1 MKFLDNI
8 METIFTK
15 IINGEIPSHKIAEND
30 RFLAFLDIMPLAKG
44 HTLVIPKK
52 QIDYIFDIDDKLL
65 SDLFVFSKKVA
76 KKIEKA
82 IKCERIGVSVIGL
95 EVPHAHIHLIPMN
108 SVSDM
113 NFSKNKLNLSNQELH
128 NIADIIANS

>member
-1 MKFLDNI
+1 

-15 IINGEIPSHKIAEND
+15 IINGEIPSHKIAEDD